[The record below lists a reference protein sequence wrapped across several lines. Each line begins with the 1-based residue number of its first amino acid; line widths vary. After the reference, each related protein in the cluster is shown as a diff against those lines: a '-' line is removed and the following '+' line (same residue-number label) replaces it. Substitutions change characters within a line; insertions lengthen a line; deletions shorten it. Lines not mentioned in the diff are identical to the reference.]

1 MMPRRENARRARES
15 PGAVADAGARDISG
29 LASVLADPSRAGM
42 LDVLLD
48 GEAHPIGTLARRV
61 RVSPATASSHLRRLD
76 EAGLVV
82 VEQVGRERRVR
93 LASADVAA
101 VLEYIAVLARPNVHA
116 PELHHLRFARTC
128 YDHLAG
134 LLGVAIAERLVDL
147 GWLYRTSD
155 NLEPSARLL
164 AWLAD
169 HGHPVAEEARARP
182 LSRACV
188 DWTERSPHLAGR
200 VGASLASLVIEA
212 GWVRRVRASR
222 SLRLTDR
229 GRRAFADELGLV
241 LRAR

>member
-1 MMPRRENARRARES
+1 
-15 PGAVADAGARDISG
+15 V
-29 LASVLADPSRAGM
+29 
-42 LDVLLD
+42 
-48 GEAHPIGTLARRV
+48 T
-61 RVSPATASSHLRRLD
+61 
-76 EAGLVV
+76 
-82 VEQVGRERRVR
+82 VETVGRERRVR
-93 LASADVAA
+93 LANADVAA
-101 VLEYIAVLARPNVHA
+101 VLEQIAVLARSNVRA

-164 AWLAD
+164 AWLAG
-169 HGHPVAEEARARP
+169 HGHPVADDRARP

-188 DWTERSPHLAGR
+188 DWTEREPHLAGR
-200 VGASLASLVIEA
+200 VGASLATLVIDA